1 MGLTYRSRLALLLL
15 FPELLASC
23 GGGGSD
29 GDDEASQPT
38 ELAVGPE
45 GGELAV
51 KPSDPAY
58 GFKVVIP
65 PGSLAERR
73 TITLDGYRTA
83 FAPTRPNKGFI
94 ARERGVAGL
103 RTRGATPYG
112 LPMTVYAPLGAMTAA
127 AGEIVG
133 LFGYDS
139 SAAQWHLMAPDAVS
153 RDTAGAGML
162 SVRTTWHDFFAWGK
176 VVMTDL
182 PVDYL
187 RQVVDARYG
196 TGTSAVAAA
205 ELARITALAEFR
217 QLHPNRASLVAF
229 RNGFLEVFKQGQKA
243 WLLDAEKKLGGCGLC
258 EVLSDRF
265 LDDAMTYAGNLIRI
279 KWWSFFVDP
288 FDLGSDPGE
297 LFVNVMLWVHLIN
310 LYAENE
316 HFACNYKCV
325 TETCGGTFWQVFT
338 GYWLA
343 VICQELID
351 TAVANNWV

>member
-15 FPELLASC
+15 FPELLSC
-23 GGGGSD
+23 GGGGGG

-38 ELAVGPE
+38 EAAVGPE

-58 GFKVVIP
+58 GFRVVIP
-65 PGSLAERR
+65 AGALAERR

-83 FAPTRPNKGFI
+83 YAPTRPNKGFI
-94 ARERGVAGL
+94 ACEGGVAGL

-112 LPMTVYAPLGAMTAA
+112 VPMTVHAPLGAMTAA

-133 LFGYDS
+133 LFGYA
-139 SAAQWHLMAPDAVS
+139 SAADEWHLMAPDAVS
-153 RDTAGAGML
+153 RDTAGAAVL

-176 VVMTDL
+176 VVMTEI
-182 PVDYL
+182 PTDYL

-196 TGTSAVAAA
+196 TGTSAAAAA

-217 QLHPNRASLVAF
+217 QLHPHRDSLLAL
-229 RNGFLEVFKQGQKA
+229 RNGFLEVFKQGQAA
-243 WLLDAEKKLGGCGLC
+243 WLRDAEKKLGGCGLC

-279 KWWSFFVDP
+279 KWWSFFVGP
-288 FDLGSDPGE
+288 DLGDNVGE
-297 LFVNVMLWVHLIN
+297 LLVNVMLWVHLIN

-316 HFACNYKCV
+316 RFACNYKCV
-325 TETCGGTFWQVFT
+325 TDTCGGTFWQVFT
-338 GYWLA
+338 GYWFA

-351 TAVANNWV
+351 TAIANNWV

>member
-15 FPELLASC
+15 FPELLSC
-23 GGGGSD
+23 GGGGGS
-29 GDDEASQPT
+29 DDEAGQPT
-38 ELAVGPE
+38 DVVVGPE

-51 KPSDPAY
+51 RASDPAY

-65 PGSLAERR
+65 AGALTERR

-83 FAPTRPNKGFI
+83 YAPTRPNKGFI
-94 ARERGVAGL
+94 AREGSVAGL

-112 LPMTVYAPLGAMTAA
+112 VPMTVHAPLGAMTAA

-139 SAAQWHLMAPDAVS
+139 SADQWHLMAPDAVS
-153 RDTAGAGML
+153 RDTVGAAML

-176 VVMTDL
+176 VVMTEI

-196 TGTSAVAAA
+196 TGTSAAAAA

-217 QLHPNRASLVAF
+217 QLHPNRASLLAF
-229 RNGFLEVFKQGQKA
+229 RNGFLELFKQGQAA
-243 WLLDAEKKLGGCGLC
+243 WLRDAEKKLGPCGTC
-258 EVLSDRF
+258 KVLSDRF
-265 LDDAMTYAGNLIRI
+265 LDDAMTYAGNLIKI
-279 KWWSFFVDP
+279 KWWSLFVGP
-288 FDLGSDPGE
+288 DLGDNLGE
-297 LFVNVMLWVHLIN
+297 LFVNMLLWINLIN

-316 HFACNYKCV
+316 SFPCNYKCV
-325 TETCGGTFWQVFT
+325 TDTCGGTFWQVYT

-343 VICQELID
+343 VLLQEVID
-351 TAVANNWV
+351 TAIANNWV